1 MLRRIFKYYNILNTH
16 SALVSGVGRSP
27 IVVNVRV
34 DQYNE
39 PKYFLVNVA
48 YSPGLYGY
56 TQSPLNPSASDSR

>member
-1 MLRRIFKYYNILNTH
+1 MLYMKIHTH

-27 IVVNVRV
+27 IVVKVKV

-48 YSPGLYGY
+48 
-56 TQSPLNPSASDSR
+56 